1 MNEACTIS
9 VRPDGR
15 EMSCAQGDN
24 LLEVLHREGLSV
36 RSLCGG
42 EGVCHSC
49 IVVVEEGDIQLLEGG
64 RPLAKEQREENLIVA
79 CRATVMGDL
88 TISIPASSLLD
99 DSDTEGLISRDDHV
113 LTAEEMERER
123 PLDPLCQSAT
133 VSLDEPSL
141 DDNTSD
147 YDRLLSGLMEVT
159 TCEHFT
165 ATRRVLGD
173 LPGCL
178 RENGW
183 NVDVCW
189 TDMSSHGEIIRVSS
203 PDNDAL
209 YGLAV
214 DIGTTTVMADLVD
227 LSTGQT
233 VARAGR
239 YNRQHRYG
247 EDVIARINH
256 ATTKE
261 RGIRD
266 LQSAVVSTIND
277 LAKELSE
284 QAGIRRDE
292 ILCVVCAGNTTMVHT
307 LYGLDPNNIRR
318 HPYIPTLG
326 TSPALSASELDLDLY
341 GQARVFVL
349 PAVGSFVGGDI
360 VAGVLA
366 TGLCE
371 REKLTLF
378 VDVGTNGEIVFGN
391 GDFAVTCSTSAGP
404 AFEGGG
410 ISCGTRAV
418 PGAIEGIEV
427 GPGGEFVRCVTIG
440 GRPARGLCGT
450 GLIDTLA
457 SLLDAGVINRS
468 GSFATNLSTPRLR
481 ESEEGHE
488 FVLVYADE
496 AGVDHDIVIDSTDIK
511 NLMRSKAAVYAGI
524 RMLLA
529 NLSMG
534 EEMIE
539 EVLIAGGF
547 GNRVNLEAA
556 IAIGLFPDLPR
567 ERFRFVGNTALRGAK
582 LGLMSRGE
590 MKESHELA
598 RMMTYLELSA
608 EHQASAFMDE
618 FVAAQFLPHTDLN
631 LFPSVET
638 GSSGGM
644 TV

>member
-1 MNEACTIS
+1 MNESCTII

-15 EMSCAQGDN
+15 DISCAHGDN

-49 IVVVEEGDIQLLEGG
+49 VVVVEEGEVQLLDGG
-64 RPLAKEQREENLIVA
+64 RPLTKEQREKNLVVA
-79 CRATVMGDL
+79 CRAAVIGDVA
-88 TISIPASSLLD
+88 ISIPASSLLD
-99 DSDTEGLISRDDHV
+99 ESDTEGLISRDDHV

-123 PLDPLCQSAT
+123 SLDPLCQGTT
-133 VSLDEPSL
+133 VTLEEPSL

-147 YDRLLSGLMEVT
+147 YDRLIRGLTEMT
-159 TCEHFT
+159 DCEHFT
-165 ATRRVLGD
+165 APRDVLRD

-183 NVDVCW
+183 NLDACW
-189 TDMSSHGEIIRVSS
+189 TDMSSHGEIIQVSAPGS
-203 PDNDAL
+203 DTF

-214 DIGTTTVMADLVD
+214 DIGTTTVMAELVD
-227 LSTGQT
+227 LGSGETLAT
-233 VARAGR
+233 AGK

-247 EDVIARINH
+247 EDIIARINH
-256 ATTKE
+256 ASTQE
-261 RGIRD
+261 HGIQE
-266 LQSAVVSTIND
+266 LQTAVVSTIND
-277 LAKELSE
+277 LLDQLSD
-284 QAGIRRDE
+284 QAGIQRDD
-292 ILCVVCAGNTTMVHT
+292 IRSVVCAGNTTVIHT

-326 TSPALSASELDLDLY
+326 TAPALTASELGLELHEH
-341 GQARVFVL
+341 ARVFVL

-366 TGLCE
+366 TGLHE
-371 REKLTLF
+371 RDRLTLF

-410 ISCGTRAV
+410 ISCGIRAI
-418 PGAIEGIEV
+418 PGAIESVEV
-427 GPGGEFVRCVTIG
+427 GPGGEFVACATIG

-450 GLIDTLA
+450 GLIDVLA
-457 SLLDAGVINRS
+457 ALLNAGVINRS
-468 GSFATNLSTPRLR
+468 GNFATNLSTSRLR
-481 ESEEGHE
+481 ENEEGHE
-488 FVLVYADE
+488 FLLVAADE

-582 LGLMSRGE
+582 LGLISRGE
-590 MKESHELA
+590 MREAHDLA

-608 EHQASAFMDE
+608 EHQAGAFMDE

-631 LFPSVET
+631 LFPSVE
-638 GSSGGM
+638 GENNGGM